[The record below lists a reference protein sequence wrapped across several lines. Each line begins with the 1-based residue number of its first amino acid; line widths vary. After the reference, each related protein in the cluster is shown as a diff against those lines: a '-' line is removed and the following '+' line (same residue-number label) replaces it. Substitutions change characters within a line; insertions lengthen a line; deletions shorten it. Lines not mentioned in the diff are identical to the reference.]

1 MNEFFSCCILFLSI
15 ILNGIQFNLYI
26 LLFHV
31 ISGAANEHRFD
42 ELPNTPPVV
51 LVDSL
56 WRISEDEKVGTAIAR
71 VQANDDDPN
80 EVFTFDMEPEIE
92 NQTLPFRINK
102 DTGVVYLNESLVGRG
117 GDKFLLYVK
126 VTDGKYHSKVQVYV
140 NIKSKNSP
148 SNNGNGN
155 LPFFPNGKNATHLLP
170 PFHILPGVPQRPYPN
185 YPLPPNIYN
194 DRNYHPIQTY
204 PDIMPT
210 SETVHSTSN
219 NSNGNTNGN
228 DTKSTSEMPF
238 NVDESGTQTII
249 ENGTMA
255 NGGNGT
261 SETEIFPHTELK
273 TILPIAIIVGGII
286 IASGLIV
293 TSFIF
298 RKRLCAI
305 GKSLKNKSKE
315 EMAKKSNQN
324 NMSCSMNT
332 VMSSISENSRNSMVM
347 QHWNGPTA
355 FGNRYVP
362 WERDNSH
369 IQVNSFKNSIYILM
383 CQITYLLFHIKRF
396 YCVR

>member
-1 MNEFFSCCILFLSI
+1 MAFSSTFILFY
-15 ILNGIQFNLYI
+15 FFF
-26 LLFHV
+26 LFFV
-31 ISGAANEHRFD
+31 ISGAANEARFD

-56 WRISEDEKVGTAIAR
+56 WKISEDEKVGTTIAR

-140 NIKSKNSP
+140 NIKPKNSLAV
-148 SNNGNGN
+148 NGNGN
-155 LPFFPNGKNATHLLP
+155 SPLSGVAQPTYPNFPFFSNGKNGTHLLP
-170 PFHILPGVPQRPYPN
+170 PFHSLPGVPQQSYPN

-194 DRNYHPIQTY
+194 DRNYHPTRPY
-204 PDIMPT
+204 ADAVPT
-210 SETVHSTSN
+210 SATVDSTSN
-219 NSNGNTNGN
+219 NSNRNKTFEAANANANG
-228 DTKSTSEMPF
+228 TKLTSEMPF

-261 SETEIFPHTELK
+261 SETTIFPRTALK
-273 TILPIAIIVGGII
+273 TILPVAIIVCGII

-293 TSFIF
+293 SSFVF

-315 EMAKKSNQN
+315 EMAKKSNQSN
-324 NMSCSMNT
+324 LSCSMNT
-332 VMSSISENSRNSMVM
+332 VMSTISENSRNSMVM

-369 IQVNSFKNSIYILM
+369 IQVNSNLKTAF
-383 CQITYLLFHIKRF
+383 TF
-396 YCVR
+396 